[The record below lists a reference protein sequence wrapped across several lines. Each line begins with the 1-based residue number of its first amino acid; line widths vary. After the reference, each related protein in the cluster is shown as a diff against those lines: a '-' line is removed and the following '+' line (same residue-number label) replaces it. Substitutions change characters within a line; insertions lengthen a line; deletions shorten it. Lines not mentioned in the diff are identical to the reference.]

1 MTLTDKRFIVSRDAS
16 QAKRSALMSMKLLQI
31 VTVSAGM
38 VLAGAGFSVSYACGD
53 GGCEPPPETSTKGN
67 NGWGQ
72 EKKGKHDGTNA
83 GSDNGGT
90 ADSKTTST
98 DR

>member
-1 MTLTDKRFIVSRDAS
+1 
-16 QAKRSALMSMKLLQI
+16 MSTKLLQAI
-31 VTVSAGM
+31 ALSAAM
-38 VLAGAGFSVSYACGD
+38 VLAGAGFSASYACGE
-53 GGCEPPPETSTKGN
+53 GECEPPPEPTSKGN

-72 EKKGKHDGTNA
+72 EKNQGVHDGINA

-90 ADSKTTST
+90 ADSKFAST

>member
-1 MTLTDKRFIVSRDAS
+1 MHAV
-16 QAKRSALMSMKLLQI
+16 ALSIGL
-31 VTVSAGM
+31 
-38 VLAGAGFSVSYACGD
+38 VLAAGASAYAGD
-53 GGCEPPPETSTKGN
+53 YCPPEETTKGN

-72 EKKGKHDGTNA
+72 EKHGGSDGTNN

-90 ADSKTTST
+90 ADSKTASV

>member
-1 MTLTDKRFIVSRDAS
+1 
-16 QAKRSALMSMKLLQI
+16 MSTKLLQI
-31 VTVSAGM
+31 ITLSAGM
-38 VLAGAGFSVSYACGD
+38 VLAGTGFSASYACGA
-53 GGCEPPPETSTKGN
+53 GECEPPPETSKGN

-72 EKKGKHDGTNA
+72 EKNQGTTDGTNA

-90 ADSKTTST
+90 AASKTAST